1 MTRQYVPIIDLAP
14 CFAGTPEGK
23 NSRSPPYT
31 PRSERR
37 KLMDMIANWLGNT
50 PDFAVPF
57 ALAALGLILTDR
69 AGVLALG
76 AAVLR
81 ADDAQRRDAGG
92 DGNQPGALG
101 IPFIREERR

>member
-1 MTRQYVPIIDLAP
+1 
-14 CFAGTPEGK
+14 
-23 NSRSPPYT
+23 
-31 PRSERR
+31 
-37 KLMDMIANWLGNT
+37 MDMIANWLGNT

-81 ADDAQRRDAGG
+81 ADDALRG

-101 IPFIREERR
+101 IPFIREERRRRPCGYCA